1 MRFGITPLEL
11 ANIISLVSEGGKVDF
26 HRFSFEQIIRA
37 TRERGFSLMEVTMDV
52 GFVLPGGLTE
62 RTVTALKAVKDEL
75 GLTYTAHLP
84 LWAIEPACPN
94 AIMREASL
102 ECLVDAVELVRPLE
116 PEVFVLH
123 ATGALAA
130 EFSRLPVSPFIRN
143 IIADQFASLAEE
155 SVREL
160 LKRTKLPSRKIA
172 LENIEFPFE
181 GTWRV
186 AERLDTSI
194 CFDTGHLLAGY
205 SGPIEVLD
213 FVKRYYSRIR
223 EIHLHD
229 GGHNP
234 VGGDVVRRFDHQT
247 LGTGAL
253 PIEAFLTELQ
263 KRRYKGAIIFEL
275 TQSQALASLEVIR
288 RCLPDLPI
296 D

>member
-11 ANIISLVSEGGKVDF
+11 ANIISLVSEGGQVDF
-26 HRFSFEQIIRA
+26 RRFSFEHIIRV

-62 RTVTALKAVKDEL
+62 RTVMALKALKDEL

-94 AIMREASL
+94 EIIREASL
-102 ECLVDAVELVRPLE
+102 ECLVKAVERVRPLE
-116 PEVFVLH
+116 PEVLVLH

-130 EFSRLPVSPFIRN
+130 EFSRLDVSPFIKN
-143 IIADQFASLAEE
+143 IITDQFASFAEQ

-160 LKRTKLPSRKIA
+160 LERTKLPSRKIA

-181 GTWRV
+181 ATWRI

-205 SGPIEVLD
+205 SGPIDVLD

-234 VGGDVVRRFDHQT
+234 VGEDVVRRFDHQT

-253 PIEAFLTELQ
+253 PIEALLTELHR
-263 KRRYKGAIIFEL
+263 RRYKGAIIFEL
-275 TQSQALASLEVIR
+275 RQSQALESLEVIR
-288 RCLPDLPI
+288 RRLPDLPI

>member
-26 HRFSFEQIIRA
+26 SRFSFEHIVRA

-75 GLTYTAHLP
+75 GLTFTAHLP

-94 AIMREASL
+94 AIMRQASL
-102 ECLVDAVELVRPLE
+102 ECLVNAVELVRPLE
-116 PEVFVLH
+116 PEVLVLH

-130 EFSRLPVSPFIRN
+130 EFSRLQVSPFIRSL
-143 IIADQFASLAEE
+143 ITEQFASFAEQ
-155 SVREL
+155 SVHEL
-160 LKRTKLPSRKIA
+160 LKRTKLPSRKLA
-172 LENIEFPFE
+172 LENVEFPFE
-181 GTWRV
+181 GTWRI
-186 AERLDTSI
+186 AEKLDTSI

-205 SGPIEVLD
+205 SGAIEVLD

-234 VGGDVVRRFDHQT
+234 VGEDVVRRFDHQT

-253 PIEAFLTELQ
+253 PIEAFLTELHQ
-263 KRRYKGAIIFEL
+263 KRYKGAIIFEL
-275 TQSQALASLEVIR
+275 TQRQALASLEVIR
-288 RCLPDLPI
+288 KRLPDLPI

>member
-1 MRFGITPLEL
+1 MP
-11 ANIISLVSEGGKVDF
+11 NIISLVSEDGQVDF
-26 HRFSFEQIIRA
+26 RRFSFEQIIRGA
-37 TRERGFSLMEVTMDV
+37 REQGFSLMEVTMDV

-62 RTVTALKAVKDEL
+62 QTVMTLKALKEEL

-84 LWAIEPACPN
+84 LWAIEPASPN
-94 AIMREASL
+94 EIMREASL
-102 ECLVDAVELVRPLE
+102 KCLIKAAELVRPLD
-116 PEVFVLH
+116 PEVLVLH

-130 EFSRLPVSPFIRN
+130 EFSRLQVSPLIRN
-143 IIADQFASLAEE
+143 IITDQFASMAEQ
-155 SVREL
+155 SVREF

-181 GTWRV
+181 GTWRI

-194 CFDTGHLLAGY
+194 TFDTGHLLAGY
-205 SGPIEVLD
+205 SGPIEVVD

-234 VGGDVVRRFDHQT
+234 LGEGVIRRFDHQA

-253 PIEAFLTELQ
+253 PIEALLTELQ
-263 KRRYKGAIIFEL
+263 RRRYKGAIIFEL
-275 TQSQALASLEVIR
+275 TQRQALESLEVIR
-288 RCLPDLPI
+288 KRLPDLPI